1 MVYVPGL
8 TLVNEKP
15 PPATVVAAWTTWFEL
30 LVRSTV
36 QPERPDSPPSS
47 RPSPLVSPKT
57 SPLIVTGTNSPKF
70 TVSAWPLLSVIVTL
84 AADEATYPDCETTW
98 TV

>member
-1 MVYVPGL
+1 M
-8 TLVNEKP
+8 NEKSP
-15 PPATVVAAWTTWFEL
+15 FESVVAVWHDLAGAVDEVDGPAGEAGV
-30 LVRSTV
+30 VRV
-36 QPERPDSPPSS
+36 ERAAVVESS
-47 RPSPLVSPKT
+47 NT

-70 TVSAWPLLSVIVTL
+70 TVSAWPLSSVTVTL